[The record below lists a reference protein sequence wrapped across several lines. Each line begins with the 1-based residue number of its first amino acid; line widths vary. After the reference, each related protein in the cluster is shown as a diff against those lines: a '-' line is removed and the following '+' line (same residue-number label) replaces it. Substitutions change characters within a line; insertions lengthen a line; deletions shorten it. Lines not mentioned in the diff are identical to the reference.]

1 MGVWVWKEVGIPVN
15 VGHFVSRW
23 LVMMLMMMMPI
34 SVMAINGDGDASDF
48 DHEIFGYLKWT
59 DGLRSRWVPAGISYP
74 ESTRS

>member
-1 MGVWVWKEVGIPVN
+1 MGVWVWKEVGVPVN
-15 VGHFVSRW
+15 VGHFVSMW

-34 SVMAINGDGDASDF
+34 SVMAINGKGD
-48 DHEIFGYLKWT
+48 EIFGNLKWT